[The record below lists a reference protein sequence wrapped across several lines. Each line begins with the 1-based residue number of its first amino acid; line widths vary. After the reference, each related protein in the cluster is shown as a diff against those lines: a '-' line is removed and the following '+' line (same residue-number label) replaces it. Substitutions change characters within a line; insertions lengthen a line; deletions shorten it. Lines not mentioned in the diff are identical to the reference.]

1 VATATRIQLG
11 APGIYAAPETQ
22 VHVLTGVRM
31 DVCAFVGVAP
41 RGPSRVPVV
50 DERWRDDIPCVEP
63 ERPVRRSV
71 AMPVESWDDYR
82 RLYGGFEGPGLLP
95 YAVAS
100 FFEQGGRRA
109 YIVRVVHDYDG
120 PGDLDGVG
128 RSRLRGLAT
137 GSGRGVRLRA
147 RNEGAWG
154 NSLRAS
160 LSFEPRPL
168 SVLDAD
174 TASITVA
181 AGTPLPPGTLL
192 RIALA
197 GGQRVLR
204 FVTQVRQL
212 GRLES
217 AQRDLVATLGTALT
231 GPSRSVEV
239 VDATLRIDDRDGRSE
254 EHRRLA
260 LAAQHPRYLATV
272 MCWESELLYP
282 IGAWVGRDVLPA
294 DTSLPPAETNP
305 FRGGSDRYGTIV
317 PEDGFEPRWTPGWDG
332 PASGVHAL
340 VDVDDVSLLV
350 VPDLYSPAPLAEHE
364 AIVEPRSLAGPTF
377 ETCVDLPPPPVQARP
392 TSDLRGLRL
401 DPTLPS
407 ERKLI
412 AELQLRLESLA
423 ETLRSFVVLLD
434 VPPGL
439 HQRAILDW
447 RSRFTSSF
455 AAAYHPWLRVARGDD
470 SRNAVIRV
478 NPSAIAAGMIA
489 QREALYG
496 VPFGPSNELAAGVVD
511 IEDAVSPPRHD
522 ELHPAGVNVF
532 LRERDGIRLT
542 AARTLAGDPD
552 YRQLSVRRLMT
563 MLRRVLQQQTQW
575 MVFEPNSASLRSDVE
590 LMLESY
596 LRSLYRANAF
606 RGASESEAFFV
617 RCDDALNPPA
627 VVDAGRLVVEVG
639 VAPAEP
645 LEFIVLR
652 LSRDGDG
659 TVRTEGAGA

>member
-1 VATATRIQLG
+1 MPTATRIPLG
-11 APGIYAAPETQ
+11 APGIYTAPDTQ
-22 VHVLTGVRM
+22 VHALTGVRM

-41 RGPSRVPVV
+41 RGPARVPVV
-50 DERWRDDIPCVEP
+50 DETWRDDVPCVEP

-71 AMPVESWDDYR
+71 AVPVESWDDYR
-82 RLYGGFEGPGLLP
+82 RLYGSFEGPGLLP

-109 YIVRVVHDYDG
+109 YVVRLVHDYDG

-137 GSGRGVRLRA
+137 SAPRGVRLRA

-154 NSLRAS
+154 NALRVS

-168 SVLDAD
+168 SFLQGDAGSLTLDPG
-174 TASITVA
+174 SL
-181 AGTPLPPGTLL
+181 LPAGTLL
-192 RIALA
+192 RITLA
-197 GGQRVLR
+197 GGQRLLR

-217 AQRDLVATLGTALT
+217 PQRDLVATLGTALP
-231 GPSRSVEV
+231 GPPRSVEV
-239 VDATLRIDDRDGRSE
+239 VEATLRVDDRDGRSE

-272 MCWESELLYP
+272 LCWESELLYP
-282 IGAWVGRDVLPA
+282 YGAWVGRDVLPGDA
-294 DTSLPPAETNP
+294 SLPPADARP

-340 VDVDDVSLLV
+340 VGVDDAALLV
-350 VPDLYSPAPLAEHE
+350 FPDLYSPRPLAEQE
-364 AIVEPRSLAGPTF
+364 AIASPLSLAGPTF
-377 ETCVDLPPPPVQARP
+377 ETCVDLPPPPAQARRA
-392 TSDLRGLRL
+392 SDLRGLRL
-401 DPTLPS
+401 DPTLPG
-407 ERKLI
+407 ERKRI
-412 AELQLRLESLA
+412 VELQLRLQDLA

-434 VPPGL
+434 VPPRL
-439 HQRAILDW
+439 PQRAILDW
-447 RSRFTSSF
+447 RTQFSSSF
-455 AAAYHPWLRVARGDD
+455 AAAYHPWLRVSRGDD
-470 SRNAVIRV
+470 TRDAVIRV
-478 NPSAIAAGMIA
+478 NPSAVAAGVIA
-489 QREALYG
+489 RREALYG
-496 VPFGPSNELAAGVVD
+496 VPFGPSNELAQGVVD
-511 IEDAVSPPRHD
+511 VDDVVSPPRHD
-522 ELHPAGVNVF
+522 ELHSAGVNVF
-532 LRERDGIRLT
+532 LRERDGVRLT
-542 AARTLAGDPD
+542 AARTLSRDRD

-563 MLRRVLQQQTQW
+563 MLRRVLEQQTQW
-575 MVFEPNSASLRSDVE
+575 MVFEPNTASLRGDVE

-596 LRSLYRANAF
+596 LRGLYRANAF
-606 RGASESEAFFV
+606 QGATESEAFFV

-645 LEFIVLR
+645 LEFLVLR

-659 TVRTEGAGA
+659 TVRAEGAGA